1 MSEASPT
8 GEPSAPSS
16 GSSADGVQAPGP
28 LLSEVAG
35 ALAAL
40 LSAKLRLA
48 RHEISRD
55 GAALV
60 SILLLLSVSVLI
72 LSLCL
77 LFVGIGAVRFLEPWL
92 PAPGLAWLVVGS
104 FYLAAGLLALFAAL
118 RRFRRIKTFL
128 RASRQDLDRDLEWI
142 RKQI

>member
-8 GEPSAPSS
+8 GESRAPSS
-16 GSSADGVQAPGP
+16 GSSADGVPAPGL

-55 GAALV
+55 IAVLV
-60 SILLLLSVSVLI
+60 SILLVLSVSVLI
-72 LSLCL
+72 LSLFL
-77 LFVGIGAVRFLEPWL
+77 LFAGIGAARFLEQWL
-92 PAPGLAWLVVGS
+92 PTPGLGWLVVAS
-104 FYLAAGLLALFAAL
+104 CYLAAGLAAL
-118 RRFRRIKTFL
+118 VAARRRFHRIKSFL
-128 RASRQDLDRDLEWI
+128 RASREDFDRDLEWL
-142 RKQI
+142 RKQL